1 MTAGEASERG
11 ALPTPVPRVIPS
23 RPGSGPGELGPTSD
37 ATAGPTPID
46 HLADPV
52 EPASTLNLANAL
64 TALRV
69 LLVPVFVVALFQDG
83 GHSDGW
89 RWAAW
94 GVFAIAAT
102 TDTIDGR
109 VARRR
114 GTVTNF
120 GKIADPIADKA
131 LTGATLIGLSILG
144 DLPWAVT
151 VVVLVRE
158 VAITLLR
165 FWVIRHGVIAASKG
179 GKAKTLSLNFG
190 MGMFVLPF
198 HGFLQ
203 FVAEVLLTAGVVI
216 ALVTA
221 ADYVN
226 RALRLRRGAP
236 AVQ

>member
-1 MTAGEASERG
+1 VTAGEASERA
-11 ALPTPVPRVIPS
+11 ALPAAVPQLASRAASDHAGRERAEPV
-23 RPGSGPGELGPTSD
+23 
-37 ATAGPTPID
+37 D

-52 EPASTLNLANAL
+52 AAVGNLNLANAL

-83 GHSDGW
+83 GHQDGW

-94 GVFAIAAT
+94 SVFAIAAI

-114 GTVTNF
+114 QTVTNF

-131 LTGATLIGLSILG
+131 LTGAALIGLSSLG

-151 VVVLVRE
+151 IVVLTRE
-158 VAITLLR
+158 VLVTLLR
-165 FWVIRHGVIAASKG
+165 FWVIRHGVIAASRG
-179 GKAKTLSLNFG
+179 GKAKTLCLNFG

-198 HGFLQ
+198 SGFLQ

-221 ADYVN
+221 VDYVL
-226 RALRLRRGAP
+226 RALRLRRDSARAGS
-236 AVQ
+236 

>member
-1 MTAGEASERG
+1 VTSSEASERG
-11 ALPTPVPRVIPS
+11 ALPGSVPRVCDP
-23 RPGSGPGELGPTSD
+23 RGGSGQPEPVTPP
-37 ATAGPTPID
+37 AAGT
-46 HLADPV
+46 V
-52 EPASTLNLANAL
+52 NLANAL

-69 LLVPVFVVALFQDG
+69 LLVPVFVLALFAED

-89 RWAAW
+89 RWVAW

-109 VARRR
+109 VARRQ

-144 DLPWAVT
+144 DLPWWVT
-151 VVVLVRE
+151 AVVLARE
-158 VAITLLR
+158 VAVTLLR

-179 GKAKTLSLNFG
+179 GKAKTLCLNFG

-198 HGFLQ
+198 SGFLQ
-203 FVAEVLLTAGVVI
+203 FVAEVLMTAGVVI

-221 ADYVN
+221 ADYMN

-236 AVQ
+236 AVL